1 MHLIE
6 CTLSKVKGESLEAM
20 TKSPAS
26 VIDFVYRPI
35 DFVSDTLERKLGIF
49 SVVIISL
56 SAMLGSG
63 LFVLPALAMLDMGGG
78 STPVGGIWLAYLVA
92 ALIVL
97 PGAISKGELATA
109 MPSSGGSYIY
119 IERTFGPLIGT
130 ISGLGLWANFMLKSA
145 FALIGFKAY
154 LIILESLL
162 GMTIEIEIAAL
173 LLLSLIVIIN
183 ILGLKRI
190 KKVQT
195 PIVLTSVLFLFIL
208 CIWAMFTMEMN
219 WGAAFSRDAYGSG
232 WTSVAETAAFVFV
245 AYAGVTKIAA
255 VGEEIKDPSRNMP
268 NGILLSLL
276 ISCLLYVLISIVMVA
291 SVQPSSFMGSDG
303 HAREDPIYVFATAV
317 GGDTVGIIAAVLAVT
332 TMTSMALAGIMA
344 SSRFPFA
351 MARDN
356 LLPEALENVHPKYQT
371 PHLSIIG
378 TGIAMA
384 AAITLLPVHDIAK
397 LASGFKIMIFI
408 VINGCVIVLRRASDA
423 HSWYNPEWKSP
434 LYPIFQL
441 IGIVGGFI
449 LIYLMG
455 EKAIIGGVACIV
467 MGLISYYSYGK
478 SRAHPMLTP
487 WRTVRTEFTNP
498 DIHEKE
504 KRWLVFHACCNKA
517 HPDHLTLQEF
527 GHAMSVLAPHLGKFH
542 LRNLFHEIDLDGN
555 GVIDVDEFLISFE
568 EEMLEAPDDS
578 DGSLL
583 SADED
588 NSE

>member
-1 MHLIE
+1 MQPIKP
-6 CTLSKVKGESLEAM
+6 SSL
-20 TKSPAS
+20 
-26 VIDFVYRPI
+26 IDFVYKPI
-35 DFVSDTLERKLGIF
+35 ELVSDTLERKLGMA

-78 STPVGGIWLAYLVA
+78 TVAVGGIWLAYLLA
-92 ALIVL
+92 AFIVL

-109 MPSSGGSYIY
+109 MPSSGGSYVY
-119 IERTFGPLIGT
+119 VERTFGSLIGT

-145 FALIGFKAY
+145 FALIGFQAY
-154 LIILESLL
+154 LLVLESLL
-162 GMTIEIEIAAL
+162 GVTINIEIAAML
-173 LLLSLIVIIN
+173 LLVMIVIIN

-195 PIVLTSVLFLFIL
+195 PIVLTSVIFLFTL
-208 CIWAMFTMEMN
+208 CIWALFTMDLN
-219 WGAAFSRDAYGSG
+219 WDAAFSKEAFGSG
-232 WTSVAETAAFVFV
+232 WASVAETAAFVFV

-255 VGEEIKDPSRNMP
+255 VGGEIKNPSRNMP
-268 NGILLSLL
+268 YGILWSLG
-276 ISCLLYVLISIVMVA
+276 ISCLLYVLISMVMVA
-291 SVQPSSFMGSDG
+291 TVDPSGFMMDDG
-303 HAREDPIYVFATAV
+303 QAREDPIYVFATAV
-317 GGDTVGIIAAVLAVT
+317 GGETVGIIAAVLALT

-384 AAITLLPVHDIAK
+384 AAIIFLDTHAVAK

-408 VINGCVIVLRRASDA
+408 VINACVIVLRRASKT

-434 LYPIFQL
+434 LYPVFQL

-455 EKAIIGGVACIV
+455 EKAVIGAAACCV
-467 MGLISYYSYGK
+467 MGLVTYYSYGK

-487 WRTVRTEFTNP
+487 WRTVRTEITNKSKFER
-498 DIHEKE
+498 EKH
-504 KRWLVFHACCNKA
+504 WLVFHTAADKS
-517 HPDHLTLQEF
+517 HPDHLTEGEF
-527 GHAMSVLAPHLGKFH
+527 VKAMGIIAPQYDSFH
-542 LRNLFHEIDLDGN
+542 VRNMFHEIDIDGN
-555 GVIDVDEFLISFE
+555 GVIDVDEFLQGIEGDFE
-568 EEMLEAPDDS
+568 EQE
-578 DGSLL
+578 
-583 SADED
+583 
-588 NSE
+588 